1 MARVLKVLEIERP
14 GSAFPAGAR
23 RRLDRRLVPGSTLLL
38 GQIGWIVTAMN
49 AVRTSPDALPEDTL
63 LPRDTRRA
71 LPLALLRAREAVM
84 VRFRPLL
91 AERDMTEQQWRVVRV
106 LGEDSPL
113 DASEVANRACVLA
126 PSLTR
131 IIRALEDRKLITRDR
146 DTGDGRRISLAIAP
160 AGLAMIRELTPEIR
174 LIYAHLEASYGRER
188 MERLLDMLCELAE
201 LKE

>member
-1 MARVLKVLEIERP
+1 M
-14 GSAFPAGAR
+14 SATKPAQA
-23 RRLDRRLVPGSTLLL
+23 
-38 GQIGWIVTAMN
+38 
-49 AVRTSPDALPEDTL
+49 ALPKDAL

-71 LPLALLRAREAVM
+71 LPIALLKARETVM
-84 VRFRPLL
+84 ARFRPIL
-91 AERDMTEQQWRVVRV
+91 AARDVTEQQWRVIRV
-106 LGEDSPL
+106 LGEESPL
-113 DASEVANRACVLA
+113 DATEVAERACVLA

-174 LIYAHLEASYGRER
+174 LIYAHLETSYGRER